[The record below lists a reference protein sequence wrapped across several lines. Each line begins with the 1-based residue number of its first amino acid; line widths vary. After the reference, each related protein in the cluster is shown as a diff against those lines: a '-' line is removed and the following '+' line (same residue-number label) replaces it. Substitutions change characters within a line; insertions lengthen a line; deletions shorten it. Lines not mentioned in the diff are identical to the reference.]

1 MRTIS
6 FRLDEHT
13 DALLSA
19 FCQRHGV
26 TQTEALKAAIAGLAS
41 TERVHPAELAR
52 DLGLIG
58 SFRSAEGDL
67 GEQHSR
73 HLEQRL
79 REKLARESGPARATG
94 ASRRR
99 SP

>member
-26 TQTEALKAAIAGLAS
+26 SQTEALKAAIAGLP
-41 TERVHPAELAR
+41 TEHPTRPADLAR
-52 DLGLIG
+52 DMGLIG

-67 GEQHSR
+67 GEQHSL
-73 HLEQRL
+73 HLKQRL
-79 REKLARESGPARATG
+79 RAKLARETDPRRDPAAR
-94 ASRRR
+94 SRHR
-99 SP
+99 S